1 VSHNEEDLRVW
12 LCCCVYVC
20 GYVEYLTAV
29 FFLVASIYSE
39 RFVGYFLL
47 SRGGRSRD
55 DCEVVSIRI
64 GYGFRDFTLKHRA
77 S

>member
-1 VSHNEEDLRVW
+1 
-12 LCCCVYVC
+12 VC
-20 GYVEYLTAV
+20 AYAV
-29 FFLVASIYSE
+29 VGSMYAGMWSISPQSFFLSRSIYSE

-47 SRGGRSRD
+47 SRGGRGRD